1 MYTRGVGSNFQVARP
16 SKLCF
21 TSVFFPKDL
30 FGKEMLQSRSGTG
43 IDSNFKSHLVH
54 SNGTIGIRA
63 VDNDPRGEVIEMIR
77 QY

>member
-1 MYTRGVGSNFQVARP
+1 MHNTIGNWLHNRGVGSNFQVARP

-43 IDSNFKSHLVH
+43 IVTLNHILF
-54 SNGTIGIRA
+54 TPTAR
-63 VDNDPRGEVIEMIR
+63 
-77 QY
+77 